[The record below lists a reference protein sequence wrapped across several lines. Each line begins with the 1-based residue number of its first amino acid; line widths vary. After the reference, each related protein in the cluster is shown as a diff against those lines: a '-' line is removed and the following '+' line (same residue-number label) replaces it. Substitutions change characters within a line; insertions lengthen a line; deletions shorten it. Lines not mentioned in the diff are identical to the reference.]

1 MLAMRTDLV
10 IKKKQ
15 NGITIIEVLVAML
28 ILSVGLLGMAS
39 LQVRAVSDTTNSSF
53 RSIAIYYAN
62 DMAERMRANGSAL
75 FTGAYNNHTG
85 GAEKTACLTVG
96 GCSAADMAVHDKWE
110 WQDNIS
116 DALPAGRGEIS
127 QAAGIYTISVFWSD
141 RVEQENADGDRIGT
155 DETSVNFVF
164 QP

>member
-1 MLAMRTDLV
+1 
-10 IKKKQ
+10 
-15 NGITIIEVLVAML
+15 VAML
-28 ILSVGLLGMAS
+28 VLSVGLLGMAS

-62 DMAERMRANGSAL
+62 DMADRMRANRTAL
-75 FTGAYNNHTG
+75 STGAYNVHTG
-85 GAEKTACLTVG
+85 GSDKTATCLAVG
-96 GCSAADMAVHDKWE
+96 GCSSADMAAHDKWE